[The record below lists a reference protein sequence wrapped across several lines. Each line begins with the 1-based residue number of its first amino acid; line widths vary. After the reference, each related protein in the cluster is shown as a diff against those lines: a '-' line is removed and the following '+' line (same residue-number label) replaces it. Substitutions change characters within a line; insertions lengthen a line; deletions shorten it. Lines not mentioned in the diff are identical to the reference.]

1 MKPERRFLTT
11 NLRAKSTGT
20 TRKLMGYVARFN
32 ELSGDLGGF
41 REKIAPG
48 AFAESIKND
57 DIRALFNHDSNFVLG
72 RTSAGTLNLFED
84 AKGLMMEV
92 VLPDTQAARDLWQS
106 VSRGDITSQSFSF
119 NAIRDEY
126 KNTPDGQIRT
136 LLEVKL
142 FDVGP
147 VTFPAYESSDIQAR
161 QRALTNTSKGDI
173 QMTTPELLEE
183 KGRIVKE
190 MRDIND
196 KYQPG
201 QAYSAEHEESYRRM
215 ERRLDEIN
223 QLLRRE
229 RLEREQIAAS
239 ESGASVSRGAV
250 GNMDSDFHE
259 EVRARSQGA
268 IRNIQPGELRGF
280 FPPNPDGERR
290 ISLKAMQLPSDDQ
303 ELRDVRAFLRGGRIG
318 IPEDVRQRFE
328 VRALQADL
336 DVAGGYLVG
345 EQLAAQVV
353 MSLEDAVF
361 MRRLATVL
369 LLPDANSLGVVAL
382 ESDPEDA
389 DWTAELRTGTKD
401 SDMDFGKREL
411 RPHPLAKRIKASKT
425 LIRKAPNCEQIIRQ
439 RLAYKFAVP
448 EEKAFLTGTG
458 VGQPLG
464 IFTASNSGISTA
476 RDVSTGNTSTA
487 IKADNLIEC
496 AYTLKS
502 QYRRNARWIF
512 HRDTIKMIRKLKDGE
527 GNYLWKMGLSADRP
541 DTILGHPFM
550 ESEYAPNTF
559 TTGKYV
565 GALGDWSYYWIA
577 DSLSMQI
584 QVLLELYAESN
595 QNGYIGR
602 KETDGMPVLEEAF
615 VRVTLA

>member
-1 MKPERRFLTT
+1 MKMERRFFSTV
-11 NLRAKSTGT
+11 LRAKSDKSGPK
-20 TRKLMGYVARFN
+20 RLIGYVAKFN

-72 RTSAGTLNLFED
+72 RTSAGTLQLSED
-84 AKGLMMEV
+84 RNGLLMEV

-119 NAIRDEY
+119 TTIKDSYE
-126 KNTPDGQIRT
+126 TVDGEQIRT

-290 ISLKAMQLPSDDQ
+290 ISLKAMQVSQRTSDSALKLGHSRLTLMLPADILSASSWQ
-303 ELRDVRAFLRGGRIG
+303 RRSSRAWKMRCSCGDWGLCCWC
-318 IPEDVRQRFE
+318 QT
-328 VRALQADL
+328 RALW
-336 DVAGGYLVG
+336 
-345 EQLAAQVV
+345 E
-353 MSLEDAVF
+353 
-361 MRRLATVL
+361 
-369 LLPDANSLGVVAL
+369 LPRWKAIQK
-382 ESDPEDA
+382 
-389 DWTAELRTGTKD
+389 TRTGLP
-401 SDMDFGKREL
+401 R
-411 RPHPLAKRIKASKT
+411 
-425 LIRKAPNCEQIIRQ
+425 
-439 RLAYKFAVP
+439 FAVVR
-448 EEKAFLTGTG
+448 KTT
-458 VGQPLG
+458 
-464 IFTASNSGISTA
+464 TCHSASAS
-476 RDVSTGNTSTA
+476 
-487 IKADNLIEC
+487 
-496 AYTLKS
+496 
-502 QYRRNARWIF
+502 
-512 HRDTIKMIRKLKDGE
+512 
-527 GNYLWKMGLSADRP
+527 
-541 DTILGHPFM
+541 
-550 ESEYAPNTF
+550 
-559 TTGKYV
+559 
-565 GALGDWSYYWIA
+565 
-577 DSLSMQI
+577 
-584 QVLLELYAESN
+584 
-595 QNGYIGR
+595 
-602 KETDGMPVLEEAF
+602 
-615 VRVTLA
+615 